1 MKDLTAI
8 IWGLI
13 LVLVGMIMIINQV
26 FGYDINIFFSG
37 WWTIF
42 IIIPCLID
50 LINPKESD
58 KMAPLIGLII
68 GVCLLLVCQDIISF
82 EIIWKLFIP
91 VVLVI
96 IGLSLIFK
104 NIKVNKIKKKVEET
118 KDKKEYIATFSS
130 QDLKFENEEFSGC
143 DLNAVFGGIKCNI
156 AKSSIKKDVIIN
168 ASSIFG
174 GIDLIVPKGVNVK
187 VNSTSIFGGVSN
199 KIVND
204 KDNKVTVYVNANC
217 LFGGVD
223 IK

>member
-13 LVLVGMIMIINQV
+13 LVLVGMIMIMNQV

-130 QDLKFENEEFSGC
+130 QDLNFENEEVSGC

-217 LFGGVD
+217 LFGGVE

>member
-13 LVLVGMIMIINQV
+13 LVLVGIIMIMNQV

-58 KMAPLIGLII
+58 KLAPLIGLII

-118 KDKKEYIATFSS
+118 KDKKEYIVTFSS

-174 GIDLIVPKGVNVK
+174 GIELIVPKGVNVK

-199 KIVND
+199 KIVNE